1 MTNQTTVAA
10 QRVIELYRA
19 EGWDALAGAT
29 PEGGHVELRE
39 LEEALGA
46 LEGAISSR
54 SATEITDEIHRRLR
68 AADQSA
74 GLDLGR
80 AGTSPMDLRW
90 R

>member
-68 AADQSA
+68 AADPRIRVSSSRSA
-74 GLDLGR
+74 SSR
-80 AGTSPMDLRW
+80 CARVT
-90 R
+90 

>member
-54 SATEITDEIHRRLR
+54 SATEITDEIH
-68 AADQSA
+68 
-74 GLDLGR
+74 
-80 AGTSPMDLRW
+80 
-90 R
+90 